1 MIPGEKRE
9 FGTCDMEIENRKA
22 EPRPEVWGNIARIY
36 FYMDWAYP
44 GHGIISKK
52 NRKLFGAWDKEDPV
66 DNWECER
73 SKRIEGIQRKANPF
87 VRKVCVE
94 VGKW

>member
-1 MIPGEKRE
+1 
-9 FGTCDMEIENRKA
+9 MEIENRKA
-22 EPRPEVWGNIARIY
+22 EPRTEVRESIVRIY
-36 FYMDWAYP
+36 FYMNWAYP

-52 NRKLFGAWDKEDPV
+52 NQKLFEAWDKDDPI
-66 DNWECER
+66 DDWECER
-73 SKRIEGIQRKANPF
+73 SKRIEGIQRNDNPF